1 MAKRG
6 RKQKPYVH
14 TTLKCP
20 HCKGELELKIF
31 KDVLTPAVPAEIEF
45 RHVIQPLLIPGS
57 GGGKDKNETE
67 KASAKKDTKKDAKK
81 PAKKATKKK

>member
-45 RHVIQPLLIPGS
+45 RHIVQPLLIPGS
-57 GGGKDKNETE
+57 GGGKDASETKKSPAKKNT
-67 KASAKKDTKKDAKK
+67 KKDTKKDTKK
-81 PAKKATKKK
+81 TTKKK